1 MLFEQEGSPQPP
13 REVTASIE
21 IHILLKNLQQF
32 HIPLSITFDGRSQT
46 FQSYIVDLDTQNGA
60 LLIDEMIPHIG
71 DKWASQGESFRID
84 AWLDGVH
91 MRWVGADAKRVML
104 EDAPAFSV
112 PLPHSMIY
120 HQRRGA
126 FRATVQRSID
136 TRVELIH
143 AKHQRRFEG
152 ELLDISAT
160 GCKARLLGNHV
171 QGLQPGERYELSRLL
186 LPDAAEFDI
195 NLEIRH
201 REYHQDSGTTH
212 VGLRFHQPSPQA
224 QRPID
229 RFVHYLQRE
238 ARRLEKE
245 DLF

>member
-21 IHILLKNLQQF
+21 IHSLLKNLQQSR
-32 HIPLSITFDGRSQT
+32 IPLSITFDGRSQIL
-46 FQSYIVDLDTQNGA
+46 QSYIVDLDIPHGA
-60 LLIDEMIPHIG
+60 LFIDEMIPPIG
-71 DKWASQGESFRID
+71 DKWASQGETFRVD

-91 MRWVGADAKRVML
+91 MCWNGANAQRVVL

-112 PLPHSMIY
+112 SLPASIIY

-136 TRVELIH
+136 TRVALMH
-143 AKHQRRFEG
+143 AKHQRRYEG

-160 GCKARLLGNHV
+160 GCKARLTGNHV

-186 LPDAAEFDI
+186 LPDTAEFDI

-201 REYHQDSGTTH
+201 REYHQDADTTH
-212 VGLRFHQPSPQA
+212 VGLRFHQPGPQV
-224 QRPID
+224 QRQID